1 MAKITVVDT
10 KQDLDFIQQN
20 SIIEFKKAPD
30 KFDAYKI
37 EAYFN
42 GNLIGIVGAS
52 INMVVPGCETNKDI
66 FESVPDVFQGM
77 VVDNTKSITTT
88 MTKKVL
94 IVELSGVG
102 GAANKTS
109 TKGVKIFTFSISGS
123 STKYTGKTQ
132 VMEDVD
138 NGRKVFLEL
147 RKETDENGK
156 ELIVAYRQVNGQEE
170 KCGKVDE
177 KKCGTASFSTAE
189 ELNLIKSILDTE
201 KIEGIVSTKYPTSYI
216 LNIEIANN
224 KISGFK
230 TQAVKKAMGSIKQ
243 DLVNQGF
250 DELVL
255 TEIEDYLTL
264 NKFTVSEIQNIFK
277 SYKKYDDSVSYRII
291 KKPKTQ
297 FKDTFGSLKV
307 CYAAFLNNFHLL
319 LSGDKGTGKNCLI
332 STWAWIL
339 QRPLYEIS
347 INRETDKLDL
357 LGSKTIESEVDSNTG
372 KVLDKIEFQAEVL
385 LEAMEVGGIINIDEI
400 NFADPGITGLL
411 HSICD
416 DRREIQ
422 VPGYKKVVS
431 DDNFFVMGTMNIDY
445 QGTNELNEALADRFI
460 DIKFPSNESIANIL
474 TANCPTATHAEIQ
487 ICDNIYKQMYVTI
500 QNRDSS
506 LDSNCLTVRGFIQAL
521 NMSPI
526 LGIKKALE
534 ICVADKIKDEEY
546 CNNVKTIISSKA
558 K

>member
-1 MAKITVVDT
+1 M
-10 KQDLDFIQQN
+10 
-20 SIIEFKKAPD
+20 
-30 KFDAYKI
+30 
-37 EAYFN
+37 
-42 GNLIGIVGAS
+42 LI
-52 INMVVPGCETNKDI
+52 M
-66 FESVPDVFQGM
+66 
-77 VVDNTKSITTT
+77 
-88 MTKKVL
+88 
-94 IVELSGVG
+94 
-102 GAANKTS
+102 
-109 TKGVKIFTFSISGS
+109 
-123 STKYTGKTQ
+123 
-132 VMEDVD
+132 
-138 NGRKVFLEL
+138 GRKVFLEL

-431 DDNFFVMGTMNIDY
+431 DDNFFVIGY
-445 QGTNELNEALADRFI
+445 NE
-460 DIKFPSNESIANIL
+460 
-474 TANCPTATHAEIQ
+474 
-487 ICDNIYKQMYVTI
+487 Y
-500 QNRDSS
+500 
-506 LDSNCLTVRGFIQAL
+506 
-521 NMSPI
+521 
-526 LGIKKALE
+526 
-534 ICVADKIKDEEY
+534 
-546 CNNVKTIISSKA
+546 
-558 K
+558 